1 MSLAVTADIYNTICK
16 VKLMTIYN
24 TREQGCSCSV
34 PIRPCPPPVPACP
47 PPVPPCPPPVPPCP
61 PEPVPVP
68 YPVVGPTGPTGPMG
82 PMGPQGVQGYQGPQG
97 PIGPTGP
104 QGIPGPN
111 GAIGPTG
118 PQGVPGAVGATGAI
132 GPTGP
137 QGPQGVAGATGAVGP
152 TGPQGV
158 AGATGAT
165 GAVGPTG
172 PAGGISEYASFYA
185 LAPNDNPTAIAQN
198 TAVEFPN
205 SSASTTGI
213 TRLTN
218 STFNLADT
226 GTYLIMFKVN
236 TNTAG
241 QLGIAVNG
249 TVQPNATF
257 GNAAD
262 DGIIEGKTIIT
273 TTAANTVLS
282 IVNPIAT
289 AVTVTPSA
297 GGTEAT
303 VSDLTIIKLA

>member
-16 VKLMTIYN
+16 VKLMMIYN

-34 PIRPCPPPVPACP
+34 PIRPCPPPVP
-47 PPVPPCPPPVPPCP
+47 PCPPPVPPCP
-61 PEPVPVP
+61 PAPTPVP

-104 QGIPGPN
+104 QGIPGPD
-111 GAIGPTG
+111 GAIGPT
-118 PQGVPGAVGATGAI
+118 
-132 GPTGP
+132 
-137 QGPQGVAGATGAVGP
+137 GPQGVAGATGAVGP
-152 TGPQGV
+152 TGPQ
-158 AGATGAT
+158 GAT

-241 QLGIAVNG
+241 QLGVAVNG
-249 TVQPNATF
+249 AVQPNATF

-262 DGIIEGKTIIT
+262 NGLIEGKTIIT

>member
-16 VKLMTIYN
+16 VKLMMIYN

-34 PIRPCPPPVPACP
+34 PIRPCPPPVP
-47 PPVPPCPPPVPPCP
+47 PCPPPVPPCP
-61 PEPVPVP
+61 PAPTPVP

-104 QGIPGPN
+104 QGIPGPD
-111 GAIGPTG
+111 GAIGPT
-118 PQGVPGAVGATGAI
+118 
-132 GPTGP
+132 
-137 QGPQGVAGATGAVGP
+137 GPQGVAGATGAVGP
-152 TGPQGV
+152 TGPTGATGATGAVGPTGPQGV
-158 AGATGAT
+158 AGPTGAT

-241 QLGIAVNG
+241 QLGVAVNG
-249 TVQPNATF
+249 AVQPNATF

-282 IVNPIAT
+282 IVNPITT
-289 AVTVTPSA
+289 AITVTPSA

>member
-16 VKLMTIYN
+16 VKLMMIYN

-34 PIRPCPPPVPACP
+34 PIRPCPT
-47 PPVPPCPPPVPPCP
+47 PVPPCPPPVPPCP

-137 QGPQGVAGATGAVGP
+137 QGPQGATGATGAVGP

-158 AGATGAT
+158 A
-165 GAVGPTG
+165 GPTG

-205 SSASTTGI
+205 TTASTTGI

-249 TVQPNATF
+249 AVQPNATF

>member
-16 VKLMTIYN
+16 VKLMMIYN

-34 PIRPCPPPVPACP
+34 PIRPCP

-137 QGPQGVAGATGAVGP
+137 QGATGATGAVGP

-158 AGATGAT
+158 AGPTGAT

-205 SSASTTGI
+205 TTASTTGI

-218 STFNLADT
+218 STFNLTDT

-249 TVQPNATF
+249 AVQPSATF

-289 AVTVTPSA
+289 TVTVTPSA

>member
-16 VKLMTIYN
+16 VKLMMIYN

-34 PIRPCPPPVPACP
+34 PIRPCP

-104 QGIPGPN
+104 QGIPGPD
-111 GAIGPTG
+111 GAVGPTG
-118 PQGVPGAVGATGAI
+118 PQGVPGAAGATGAV

-152 TGPQGV
+152 TGPQ
-158 AGATGAT
+158 GATGAT

-205 SSASTTGI
+205 TTASTTGI

-249 TVQPNATF
+249 AVQPSATF

>member
-16 VKLMTIYN
+16 VKLMMIYN

-34 PIRPCPPPVPACP
+34 PIRPCP

-104 QGIPGPN
+104 QGIPGPD
-111 GAIGPTG
+111 GAVGPTG
-118 PQGVPGAVGATGAI
+118 PQGVPGAAGATGAI

-137 QGPQGVAGATGAVGP
+137 QGAQGVAGATGAVGP
-152 TGPQGV
+152 TGPQ
-158 AGATGAT
+158 GATGAT

-205 SSASTTGI
+205 TTASTTGI

-226 GTYLIMFKVN
+226 GTYLVMFKVN

-249 TVQPNATF
+249 SVQPNATF

>member
-1 MSLAVTADIYNTICK
+1 M
-16 VKLMTIYN
+16 MIYN

-34 PIRPCPPPVPACP
+34 PIR
-47 PPVPPCPPPVPPCP
+47 PCPPPVPPCP

-111 GAIGPTG
+111 GTIGPTG

-137 QGPQGVAGATGAVGP
+137 QGATGATGAIGP

-158 AGATGAT
+158 AGPTGAT

-205 SSASTTGI
+205 TTASTTGI

-241 QLGIAVNG
+241 QLGIAING
-249 TVQPNATF
+249 AVQPNATF

>member
-16 VKLMTIYN
+16 VKLMMIYN

-34 PIRPCPPPVPACP
+34 PIRPCP

-118 PQGVPGAVGATGAI
+118 PQGVTGAVGATGAI

-137 QGPQGVAGATGAVGP
+137 QGATGATGAVGP

-158 AGATGAT
+158 A
-165 GAVGPTG
+165 GPTG

-198 TAVEFPN
+198 TAVAFPN
-205 SSASTTGI
+205 TAASTTGI

-249 TVQPNATF
+249 AVQPNATF

-303 VSDLTIIKLA
+303 VSDFTIIKLA

>member
-16 VKLMTIYN
+16 VKLMMIYN

-34 PIRPCPPPVPACP
+34 PIRPCP

-104 QGIPGPN
+104 QGIPGPD

-137 QGPQGVAGATGAVGP
+137 QGATGAVGP

-158 AGATGAT
+158 AGPTGAT

-205 SSASTTGI
+205 TTASTTGI
-213 TRLTN
+213 IRLTN
-218 STFNLADT
+218 STFNLTDT

-249 TVQPNATF
+249 AVQPSATF

>member
-1 MSLAVTADIYNTICK
+1 M
-16 VKLMTIYN
+16 MIYN

-34 PIRPCPPPVPACP
+34 PIRPCPPPVP
-47 PPVPPCPPPVPPCP
+47 PCPPAPA
-61 PEPVPVP
+61 PVP

-104 QGIPGPN
+104 QGIPGPD

-118 PQGVPGAVGATGAI
+118 PQGVAGATGAV

-158 AGATGAT
+158 AGPTGAT

-249 TVQPNATF
+249 AVQPNATF

>member
-16 VKLMTIYN
+16 VKLMMIYN

-34 PIRPCPPPVPACP
+34 PIRPCP

-104 QGIPGPN
+104 QGIPGPD

-118 PQGVPGAVGATGAI
+118 PQGVPGAAGATGAI

-152 TGPQGV
+152 TGPQ
-158 AGATGAT
+158 GATGAT

-249 TVQPNATF
+249 AVQPSATF

-289 AVTVTPSA
+289 TVTVTPSA

>member
-34 PIRPCPPPVPACP
+34 PIRPCPPPVP
-47 PPVPPCPPPVPPCP
+47 PCPPPVPPCP
-61 PEPVPVP
+61 PAPAPVP

-104 QGIPGPN
+104 QGIPGPD
-111 GAIGPTG
+111 GAIGPT
-118 PQGVPGAVGATGAI
+118 
-132 GPTGP
+132 
-137 QGPQGVAGATGAVGP
+137 GPQGVAGATGAVGP
-152 TGPQGV
+152 TGPTGATGATGAVGPMGPQGV
-158 AGATGAT
+158 AGPTGAT

-249 TVQPNATF
+249 AVQPNATF

-262 DGIIEGKTIIT
+262 NGIIEGKTIIT

>member
-1 MSLAVTADIYNTICK
+1 M
-16 VKLMTIYN
+16 MIYN

-34 PIRPCPPPVPACP
+34 PIRPCPPPVP
-47 PPVPPCPPPVPPCP
+47 PCPPAPA
-61 PEPVPVP
+61 PVP

-104 QGIPGPN
+104 QGIPGPD

-118 PQGVPGAVGATGAI
+118 PQGVA
-132 GPTGP
+132 GP
-137 QGPQGVAGATGAVGP
+137 
-152 TGPQGV
+152 
-158 AGATGAT
+158 TGAT

-185 LAPNDNPTAIAQN
+185 LAPNNNPTAIAQN

-249 TVQPNATF
+249 AVQPNATF

-262 DGIIEGKTIIT
+262 NGIIEGKTIIT

>member
-1 MSLAVTADIYNTICK
+1 MSLAVTADIYNTFCK
-16 VKLMTIYN
+16 VKLMMIYN

-34 PIRPCPPPVPACP
+34 PIR
-47 PPVPPCPPPVPPCP
+47 PCPPPVPPCP

-137 QGPQGVAGATGAVGP
+137 QGPQGATGATGAVGP

-158 AGATGAT
+158 AGPTGAT

-185 LAPNDNPTAIAQN
+185 LAPSDNPTAIAQN
-198 TAVEFPN
+198 TAVAFPN
-205 SSASTTGI
+205 TTASTTGI

-241 QLGIAVNG
+241 QLGITING
-249 TVQPNATF
+249 AVQPNATF

-289 AVTVTPSA
+289 TVTVTPSA

>member
-1 MSLAVTADIYNTICK
+1 MSLAVKADIYNTICK
-16 VKLMTIYN
+16 VKLMMIYN

-34 PIRPCPPPVPACP
+34 PIRPCPPPVP
-47 PPVPPCPPPVPPCP
+47 PCPPAPT
-61 PEPVPVP
+61 PVP

-82 PMGPQGVQGYQGPQG
+82 PIGPQGVQGYQGPQG

-104 QGIPGPN
+104 QGIPGPD
-111 GAIGPTG
+111 GAIGPT
-118 PQGVPGAVGATGAI
+118 
-132 GPTGP
+132 
-137 QGPQGVAGATGAVGP
+137 GPQGVAGATGAVGP
-152 TGPQGV
+152 TGPQGATGATGAVGPTGPQGV
-158 AGATGAT
+158 AGPTGAT

-249 TVQPNATF
+249 AVQPNATF

-262 DGIIEGKTIIT
+262 NGIIEGKTIIT

-282 IVNPIAT
+282 VVNPIAT

>member
-1 MSLAVTADIYNTICK
+1 M
-16 VKLMTIYN
+16 MIYN

-34 PIRPCPPPVPACP
+34 PIRPCP

-104 QGIPGPN
+104 QGIPGPD
-111 GAIGPTG
+111 GAVGPTG
-118 PQGVPGAVGATGAI
+118 PQGVPGAAGATGAV

-152 TGPQGV
+152 TGPQ
-158 AGATGAT
+158 GATGAT

-205 SSASTTGI
+205 TTASTTGI

-249 TVQPNATF
+249 AVQPSATF

>member
-1 MSLAVTADIYNTICK
+1 MSLAVTADIYNTFCK
-16 VKLMTIYN
+16 VKLMMIYN

-34 PIRPCPPPVPACP
+34 PIR
-47 PPVPPCPPPVPPCP
+47 PCPPPVPPCP

-137 QGPQGVAGATGAVGP
+137 QGATGATGAVGP
-152 TGPQGV
+152 TGPQGI
-158 AGATGAT
+158 AGPTGAT

-198 TAVEFPN
+198 TAVAFPN
-205 SSASTTGI
+205 TTASTTGI
-213 TRLTN
+213 TRLTD

-249 TVQPNATF
+249 AVQPSATF

-289 AVTVTPSA
+289 TVTVTPSA

>member
-1 MSLAVTADIYNTICK
+1 MHNIKYMSLAVTADIYNTICK
-16 VKLMTIYN
+16 VKLMMIYN

-34 PIRPCPPPVPACP
+34 PIRPCPPPVP
-47 PPVPPCPPPVPPCP
+47 PCPPPVPPCP
-61 PEPVPVP
+61 PAPTPVP

-104 QGIPGPN
+104 QGIPGPD
-111 GAIGPTG
+111 GAIGPT
-118 PQGVPGAVGATGAI
+118 
-132 GPTGP
+132 
-137 QGPQGVAGATGAVGP
+137 GPQGVAGATGAVGP
-152 TGPQGV
+152 TGPQ
-158 AGATGAT
+158 GATGAT

-249 TVQPNATF
+249 AVQPNATF

-262 DGIIEGKTIIT
+262 NGIIEGKTIIT

-289 AVTVTPSA
+289 TVTVTPSA

>member
-16 VKLMTIYN
+16 VKLMMIYN

-34 PIRPCPPPVPACP
+34 PIRPCP

-137 QGPQGVAGATGAVGP
+137 QGATGATGAVGP
-152 TGPQGV
+152 TGPQ
-158 AGATGAT
+158 

-249 TVQPNATF
+249 AVQPNATF

-289 AVTVTPSA
+289 ALTVTPSA

>member
-1 MSLAVTADIYNTICK
+1 MQATHNIKYMSLAVTADIYNTICK
-16 VKLMTIYN
+16 VKLMMIYN

-34 PIRPCPPPVPACP
+34 PIRPCP

-104 QGIPGPN
+104 QGIPGPD

-118 PQGVPGAVGATGAI
+118 PQGVPGAAGATGAI

-152 TGPQGV
+152 Q
-158 AGATGAT
+158 GATGAT

-205 SSASTTGI
+205 TTASTTGI

-236 TNTAG
+236 ANTAG

-249 TVQPNATF
+249 AVQPSATF

>member
-16 VKLMTIYN
+16 VKLMMIYN

-34 PIRPCPPPVPACP
+34 PIRPCP

-205 SSASTTGI
+205 TTASTTGI

-249 TVQPNATF
+249 AVQPNATF

-297 GGTEAT
+297 GGTQAT

>member
-1 MSLAVTADIYNTICK
+1 MHNIKYMSLAVTADIYNTICK
-16 VKLMTIYN
+16 VKLMMIYN

-34 PIRPCPPPVPACP
+34 PIRPCPPPVP
-47 PPVPPCPPPVPPCP
+47 PCPPPVPPCP
-61 PEPVPVP
+61 PAPTPVP

-104 QGIPGPN
+104 QGIPGPD

-118 PQGVPGAVGATGAI
+118 PQGVAGATGAV

-137 QGPQGVAGATGAVGP
+137 QGATGAVGP

-249 TVQPNATF
+249 AVQPNATF

-262 DGIIEGKTIIT
+262 DGIIEGKAIIT

-289 AVTVTPSA
+289 SVTVTPSA

>member
-16 VKLMTIYN
+16 VKLMMIYN

-34 PIRPCPPPVPACP
+34 PIRPCP

-118 PQGVPGAVGATGAI
+118 PQGVPGAVGATGA
-132 GPTGP
+132 
-137 QGPQGVAGATGAVGP
+137 VGP
-152 TGPQGV
+152 TGPQG
-158 AGATGAT
+158 ATGAT
-165 GAVGPTG
+165 GSVGPTG

-205 SSASTTGI
+205 TTASTTGI

-249 TVQPNATF
+249 AVQPSATF

>member
-1 MSLAVTADIYNTICK
+1 MSLAVKADIYNTICK
-16 VKLMTIYN
+16 VKLMMIYN

-34 PIRPCPPPVPACP
+34 PIRPCPPPVP
-47 PPVPPCPPPVPPCP
+47 PCPPPVPPCP
-61 PEPVPVP
+61 PAPTPVP

-104 QGIPGPN
+104 QGIPGPD
-111 GAIGPTG
+111 GAIGPT
-118 PQGVPGAVGATGAI
+118 
-132 GPTGP
+132 
-137 QGPQGVAGATGAVGP
+137 GPQGVAGATGAVGP
-152 TGPQGV
+152 TGPTGATGATGAVGPTGPQGV
-158 AGATGAT
+158 AGPTGAT

-249 TVQPNATF
+249 AVQPNATF

-262 DGIIEGKTIIT
+262 NGLIEGKTIIT
-273 TTAANTVLS
+273 TTTANTVLS

>member
-1 MSLAVTADIYNTICK
+1 MPLAVMAGIYNTICK
-16 VKLMTIYN
+16 VKLMMIYN

-34 PIRPCPPPVPACP
+34 PIRPCP

-104 QGIPGPN
+104 QGIPGPD

-118 PQGVPGAVGATGAI
+118 PQGVPGTVGATGAV

-137 QGPQGVAGATGAVGP
+137 QGPQGIAGATGAVGP
-152 TGPQGV
+152 TGPQGPQGI
-158 AGATGAT
+158 AGAT

-205 SSASTTGI
+205 TSASTTGI

-249 TVQPNATF
+249 AVQPNATF

-282 IVNPIAT
+282 IVNPITT

>member
-1 MSLAVTADIYNTICK
+1 MHNIKYMSLAVTADIYNTICK
-16 VKLMTIYN
+16 VKLMMIYN

-34 PIRPCPPPVPACP
+34 PIRPCPPPVP
-47 PPVPPCPPPVPPCP
+47 PCPPAPT
-61 PEPVPVP
+61 PVP

-104 QGIPGPN
+104 QGIPGPD
-111 GAIGPTG
+111 GAIGPT
-118 PQGVPGAVGATGAI
+118 
-132 GPTGP
+132 
-137 QGPQGVAGATGAVGP
+137 GPQGVAGATGAVGP
-152 TGPQGV
+152 TGPQ
-158 AGATGAT
+158 GATGAT

-205 SSASTTGI
+205 SSTSTTGI

-241 QLGIAVNG
+241 QLGVAVNG
-249 TVQPNATF
+249 AVQPNATF

>member
-34 PIRPCPPPVPACP
+34 PIRPCPPPVP
-47 PPVPPCPPPVPPCP
+47 PCPPAPT
-61 PEPVPVP
+61 PVP
-68 YPVVGPTGPTGPMG
+68 YPVIGPTGPTGPMG

-104 QGIPGPN
+104 QGIPGPD
-111 GAIGPTG
+111 GAIGPT
-118 PQGVPGAVGATGAI
+118 
-132 GPTGP
+132 
-137 QGPQGVAGATGAVGP
+137 GPQGVAGATGAVGP
-152 TGPQGV
+152 TGPTGATGATGAVGPTGPQGV
-158 AGATGAT
+158 AGPTGAT

-249 TVQPNATF
+249 AVQPNATF

>member
-16 VKLMTIYN
+16 VKLMMIYN

-34 PIRPCPPPVPACP
+34 PIRPCP

-104 QGIPGPN
+104 QGIPGPD

-118 PQGVPGAVGATGAI
+118 PQGVT
-132 GPTGP
+132 
-137 QGPQGVAGATGAVGP
+137 GATGAVGP
-152 TGPQGV
+152 TGPQ
-158 AGATGAT
+158 GATGAT

-205 SSASTTGI
+205 TTASTTGI

-249 TVQPNATF
+249 AVQPNATF

-289 AVTVTPSA
+289 TVTVTPSA

>member
-1 MSLAVTADIYNTICK
+1 MHNIKYMSLAVKADIYNTICK
-16 VKLMTIYN
+16 VKLMMIYN

-34 PIRPCPPPVPACP
+34 PIRPCPPPVP
-47 PPVPPCPPPVPPCP
+47 PCPPPVPPCP
-61 PEPVPVP
+61 PAPTPVP

-82 PMGPQGVQGYQGPQG
+82 PIGPQGVQGYQGPQG

-104 QGIPGPN
+104 QGIPGPD
-111 GAIGPTG
+111 GAIGPT
-118 PQGVPGAVGATGAI
+118 
-132 GPTGP
+132 
-137 QGPQGVAGATGAVGP
+137 GPQGVAGATGAVGP
-152 TGPQGV
+152 TGPQGATGATGAVGPTGPQGV
-158 AGATGAT
+158 AGPTGAT

-262 DGIIEGKTIIT
+262 NGIIEGKTIIT

-282 IVNPIAT
+282 VVNPIAT

>member
-34 PIRPCPPPVPACP
+34 PIRPCPPPVP
-47 PPVPPCPPPVPPCP
+47 PCPPPVPPCP
-61 PEPVPVP
+61 PAPAPVP

-104 QGIPGPN
+104 QGIPGPD
-111 GAIGPTG
+111 GAIGPT
-118 PQGVPGAVGATGAI
+118 
-132 GPTGP
+132 
-137 QGPQGVAGATGAVGP
+137 GPQGVAGATGAVGP
-152 TGPQGV
+152 TGPTGATGATGAVGPMGPQGV
-158 AGATGAT
+158 AGPTGAT

-218 STFNLADT
+218 STFNLSDT

-249 TVQPNATF
+249 AVQPNATF

-262 DGIIEGKTIIT
+262 NGIIEGKTIIT

>member
-16 VKLMTIYN
+16 VKLMMIYN

-34 PIRPCPPPVPACP
+34 PIRPCP

-137 QGPQGVAGATGAVGP
+137 QGATGATGAVGP

-158 AGATGAT
+158 AGPTGAT

-205 SSASTTGI
+205 TTASTTGI

-218 STFNLADT
+218 STFNLTNT

-241 QLGIAVNG
+241 QLGIAING
-249 TVQPNATF
+249 AVQPSATF

-282 IVNPIAT
+282 IVNPITT

-303 VSDLTIIKLA
+303 VSDFTIIKLA

>member
-1 MSLAVTADIYNTICK
+1 MQATHNIKYMSLAVTADIYNTICK
-16 VKLMTIYN
+16 VKLMMIYN

-34 PIRPCPPPVPACP
+34 PIRPCP

-104 QGIPGPN
+104 QGIPGPD

-132 GPTGP
+132 GSTGP

-152 TGPQGV
+152 TGPQ
-158 AGATGAT
+158 GATGAT

-205 SSASTTGI
+205 TTASTTGI

-249 TVQPNATF
+249 AVQPSATF

-282 IVNPIAT
+282 ILNPIAT

>member
-1 MSLAVTADIYNTICK
+1 MMIYNQ
-16 VKLMTIYN
+16 
-24 TREQGCSCSV
+24 REQHCICPA
-34 PIRPCPPPVPACP
+34 PIKPCLCPPPP
-47 PPVPPCPPPVPPCP
+47 PPRPPFPPAP
-61 PEPVPVP
+61 PEPIPVP

-82 PMGPQGVQGYQGPQG
+82 PMGPQGVQGYQGTQG

-104 QGIPGPN
+104 QGIPGPD

-118 PQGVPGAVGATGAI
+118 PQGVPGAVGATGAV

-137 QGPQGVAGATGAVGP
+137 QGPQGVA
-152 TGPQGV
+152 
-158 AGATGAT
+158 GAT

-205 SSASTTGI
+205 TSASTTGI

-249 TVQPNATF
+249 TVQPNAIF

-262 DGIIEGKTIIT
+262 YGIIEGKTIIT

-289 AVTVTPSA
+289 AFTVTPSA

-303 VSDLTIIKLA
+303 VSDFTIIKLA

>member
-16 VKLMTIYN
+16 VKLMMIYN

-34 PIRPCPPPVPACP
+34 PIRPCP

-104 QGIPGPN
+104 QGIPGPD

-118 PQGVPGAVGATGAI
+118 PQGVPGAAGATGAI

-152 TGPQGV
+152 TGPQ
-158 AGATGAT
+158 GATGAT

-205 SSASTTGI
+205 TTASTTGI

-249 TVQPNATF
+249 AVQPSATF

>member
-1 MSLAVTADIYNTICK
+1 MMIYNQ
-16 VKLMTIYN
+16 
-24 TREQGCSCSV
+24 REQCCV
-34 PIRPCPPPVPACP
+34 CPAPIKPCPCPPPRPPYPPA
-47 PPVPPCPPPVPPCP
+47 P

-82 PMGPQGVQGYQGPQG
+82 PMGPQGVQGYQGTQG

-104 QGIPGPN
+104 QGIPGPD

-118 PQGVPGAVGATGAI
+118 PQGVAGATGAI

-137 QGPQGVAGATGAVGP
+137 TGATGATGAVGP

-158 AGATGAT
+158 AGPTGAT

-241 QLGIAVNG
+241 QLGVAVNG
-249 TVQPNATF
+249 AVQPNATF

>member
-16 VKLMTIYN
+16 VKLMMIYN

-34 PIRPCPPPVPACP
+34 PIRPCP

-104 QGIPGPN
+104 QGIPGPD
-111 GAIGPTG
+111 GAVGPTG
-118 PQGVPGAVGATGAI
+118 PQGVPGAAGATGAV

-152 TGPQGV
+152 TGPQ
-158 AGATGAT
+158 GATGAT

-198 TAVEFPN
+198 TAVAFPN
-205 SSASTTGI
+205 TTASTTGI

-218 STFNLADT
+218 STFNLSDT

-249 TVQPNATF
+249 AVQPSATF

>member
-16 VKLMTIYN
+16 VKLMMIYN

-34 PIRPCPPPVPACP
+34 PIRPCP

-104 QGIPGPN
+104 QGIPGPD

-118 PQGVPGAVGATGAI
+118 PQGVPGAVGATG
-132 GPTGP
+132 P
-137 QGPQGVAGATGAVGP
+137 QGPQGATGATGAVGP

-158 AGATGAT
+158 AGPTGAT

-205 SSASTTGI
+205 TTASTTGI

-249 TVQPNATF
+249 AVQPNATF

-289 AVTVTPSA
+289 TVTVTPSA

>member
-16 VKLMTIYN
+16 VKLMMIYN

-34 PIRPCPPPVPACP
+34 PIRPCPPPVP
-47 PPVPPCPPPVPPCP
+47 PCPPPVPPCP
-61 PEPVPVP
+61 SEPVPVP

-118 PQGVPGAVGATGAI
+118 PQGVPGAVGATGA
-132 GPTGP
+132 T
-137 QGPQGVAGATGAVGP
+137 GATGAVGP

-158 AGATGAT
+158 AGPTGAT

-198 TAVEFPN
+198 TAVAFPN
-205 SSASTTGI
+205 TTASTTGI

-249 TVQPNATF
+249 AVQPSATF

-289 AVTVTPSA
+289 TVTVTPSA

>member
-16 VKLMTIYN
+16 VKLMMIYN

-34 PIRPCPPPVPACP
+34 PIRPCPPPVP
-47 PPVPPCPPPVPPCP
+47 PCPPPVPPCP
-61 PEPVPVP
+61 PKPVPVP

-104 QGIPGPN
+104 QGNPGPD

-118 PQGVPGAVGATGAI
+118 PQGIPGAVGATGAI

-137 QGPQGVAGATGAVGP
+137 Q
-152 TGPQGV
+152 
-158 AGATGAT
+158 GATGAT

-198 TAVEFPN
+198 TAIEFPN
-205 SSASTTGI
+205 TTASTTGI

-241 QLGIAVNG
+241 QLGIAING
-249 TVQPNATF
+249 AVQPSATF

-282 IVNPIAT
+282 IVNPITT

-303 VSDLTIIKLA
+303 VSDFTIIKLA

>member
-16 VKLMTIYN
+16 VKLMMIYN

-34 PIRPCPPPVPACP
+34 PIR
-47 PPVPPCPPPVPPCP
+47 PCPPPVPPCP

-137 QGPQGVAGATGAVGP
+137 QGVAGP
-152 TGPQGV
+152 
-158 AGATGAT
+158 TGAT

-198 TAVEFPN
+198 TAVAFPN
-205 SSASTTGI
+205 TTASTTGI

-218 STFNLADT
+218 STFNLTNT

-241 QLGIAVNG
+241 QLGIAING
-249 TVQPNATF
+249 AVQPSATF